1 MENRMKVFYEQ
12 DASFDALKGKVV
24 GVVGYGNQGRA
35 QALNLRDSGVTVI
48 IGNLDD
54 EYGARA
60 RGDQFETLPITEV
73 AKTADVVMM
82 LIPDEVQ
89 AEVYATS
96 IEPHIRGGAVLCF
109 ASGYNIRFG
118 LIRPRAG
125 MDVIMVAPRT
135 IGREVRE
142 SFERGSG
149 VNADVDV
156 WQDASGEAWPV
167 TLALA
172 KAIGC
177 TRAGAFHTSFA
188 VETELDLFSEQALWP
203 ALIDCLLT
211 AYEVLVANG
220 YPKEAIALELYASG
234 EPADIFRAM
243 ARHGIFDQMMFH
255 SPTAQY
261 GVLSRR
267 KNALGNDGELR
278 RRMEISLEHI
288 RSGEFAREWTAEQ
301 IAGYPNFNRLRGGLL
316 QHPLQETDGAVRRL
330 LKNQPKDNVHA

>member
-1 MENRMKVFYEQ
+1 MKVFYEQ

-24 GVVGYGNQGRA
+24 GVIGYGNQGRA
-35 QALNLRDSGVTVI
+35 QALNLRDSGMTVV

-54 EYGARA
+54 DYWATAR
-60 RGDQFETLPITEV
+60 RDQFQTVSIPEV
-73 AKTADVVMM
+73 AKTADVVMV

-89 AEVYATS
+89 AGVYETS
-96 IEPHIRGGAVLCF
+96 IKPHLRDGSTLCF

-118 LIRPRAG
+118 LIRPPAG
-125 MDVIMVAPRT
+125 ADVIMVAPRT

-156 WQDASGEAWPV
+156 WQDATGQAWPV

-211 AYEVLVANG
+211 AYEVLVAKG

-243 ARHGIFDQMMFH
+243 ARYGIFEQMLFH

-261 GVLSRR
+261 GVLSR
-267 KNALGNDGELR
+267 KKDAVGNNAQLR
-278 RRMEISLEHI
+278 SRMEMALEHI
-288 RSGEFAREWTAEQ
+288 RSGEFAREWAAEQ
-301 IAGYPNFNRLRGGLL
+301 TAGYPNFNRLRGGLL
-316 QHPLQETDGAVRRL
+316 KHPLQETDGAVRRL
-330 LKNQPKDNVHA
+330 LKNKPNDNVHA

>member
-1 MENRMKVFYEQ
+1 MKVFYEQ
-12 DASFDALKGKVV
+12 DASFDSIKGKVV

-35 QALNLRDSGVTVI
+35 QALNLRDSGITVVV
-48 IGNLDD
+48 GNLDD
-54 EYGARA
+54 DYGARA
-60 RGDQFETLPITEV
+60 REDQFQTLSIPEV
-73 AKTADVVMM
+73 AKTADVVMV

-89 AEVYATS
+89 AGAYETS
-96 IEPHIRGGAVLCF
+96 IEPHLRDGATLCF

-118 LIRPRAG
+118 LIRPRPG
-125 MDVIMVAPRT
+125 TDVIMVAPRT

-156 WQDASGEAWPV
+156 WQDASGQAWPV
-167 TLALA
+167 ALALA
-172 KAIGC
+172 KGIGC
-177 TRAGAFHTSFA
+177 TRAGVFQTSFA

-211 AYEVLVANG
+211 AYEVLVAKG

-243 ARHGIFDQMMFH
+243 ARHGIFEQMLFH

-267 KNALGNDGELR
+267 KDAVGNNEQLR
-278 RRMEISLEHI
+278 SRMEMALEHI
-288 RSGEFAREWTAEQ
+288 RSGEFAREWAAEQ
-301 IAGYPNFNRLRGGLL
+301 IAGYPTFNRLRGGLL
-316 QHPLQETDGAVRRL
+316 KHPLQETDGAVRRL
-330 LKNQPKDNVHA
+330 LKNNDNVHA